1 MSLGRSGQGVSTHRK
16 PLSDDLFALPPALF
30 SFTEELHI
38 AMCEMWPVM
47 SVEYEETR
55 WRPSWCYLAYQGLLA
70 CLEQGIVLKR
80 YEIPYGVRSLG
91 WSTDL

>member
-16 PLSDDLFALPPALF
+16 PLSDDLFALPPAFL

-38 AMCEMWPVM
+38 AMCKMWSVM

-55 WRPSWCYLAYQGLLA
+55 
-70 CLEQGIVLKR
+70 
-80 YEIPYGVRSLG
+80 
-91 WSTDL
+91 